1 VLPYTAAAMTEYL
14 CIFVDAA
21 GRPAG
26 GKWFE
31 SDDDAEAVVRAEEL
45 ARDRQVEGYVLWHGF
60 AKIAFC
66 GNPLVL

>member
-1 VLPYTAAAMTEYL
+1 MTAAMTEYL

-31 SDDDAEAVVRAEEL
+31 ADDDAKAVARAQEL
-45 ARDRQVEGYVLWHGF
+45 ARDQLVEGYVLWHGF
-60 AKIAFC
+60 AKIASG
-66 GNPLVL
+66 GNPLEL